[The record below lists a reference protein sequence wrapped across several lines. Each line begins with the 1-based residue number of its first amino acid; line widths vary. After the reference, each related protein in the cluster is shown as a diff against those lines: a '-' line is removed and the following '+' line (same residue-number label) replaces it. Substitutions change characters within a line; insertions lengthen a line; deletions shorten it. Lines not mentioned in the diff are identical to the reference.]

1 MELQIS
7 QYPGSFLTAKM
18 NPSEKIITEK
28 GAMILCSGRHT
39 QENKIEMGGIKNWI
53 AKAMGKSF
61 TYNIYTAQES
71 IQFLFAP
78 QNNAELFSLNITKER
93 PILFE
98 PKLHF
103 VRTVGLEI
111 ELAKQDWKS
120 TFNDGMKLRTKG
132 KGTLILQGYGT
143 IIEQEINTHKP
154 VYIDEEA
161 LVAFEE
167 NLNIKTVSKS
177 IKTTLTSGE
186 GLVFEIKGKGKIW
199 LQTRTKGNTSG
210 GSGVVEGLFDIFT

>member
-18 NPSEKIITEK
+18 NPAEKIITEK
-28 GAMILCSGRHT
+28 GAMIFCSGKHS

-61 TYNIYTAQES
+61 TYNIYTAKES

-78 QNNAELFSLNITKER
+78 KNNAELFLLNITQKQ

-98 PKLHF
+98 PQLHF
-103 VRTVGLEI
+103 ARTMGLEI

-120 TFNDGMKLRTKG
+120 TLNDGMKLRTKG
-132 KGTLILQGYGT
+132 TGTLILQGHGT
-143 IIEQEINTHKP
+143 IIEQEINTQKP

-161 LVAFEE
+161 LIAFEE
-167 NLNIKTVSKS
+167 SLNISTVSQS

-186 GLVFEIKGKGKIW
+186 GLVFEVKGKGKIW

-210 GSGVVEGLFDIFT
+210 GSGIVGGLFDAFT